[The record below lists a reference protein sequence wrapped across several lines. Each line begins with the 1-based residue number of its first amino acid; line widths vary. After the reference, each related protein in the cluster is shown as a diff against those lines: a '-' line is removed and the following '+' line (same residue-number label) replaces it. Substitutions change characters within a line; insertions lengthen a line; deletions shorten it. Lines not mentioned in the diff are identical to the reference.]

1 MANKAEGRAE
11 LEFLPAAL
19 EVESTPPS
27 PVGRA
32 ITWAIVAFV
41 TLGVVWASLGELDV
55 VAVAR
60 GKLVPTA
67 RVKVI
72 QPMELATVKAIHV
85 AEGTQVAA
93 GDPLIELDA
102 TLSQADLERARAELL
117 ATRLEAVRL
126 RALLS
131 ATEAAAGATPPEPPW
146 PDTASASQR
155 LQQRLLFLSEL
166 DEYRARIATAA
177 AEIRRA
183 RAERLTARHEIQR
196 IEATLPLVT
205 ERAEAIGALAERQ
218 LAAHHQYLELEQQ
231 RREQAGQKTTL
242 EARLQE
248 LEAAIAQYEGQR
260 AALRSQFRRER
271 LAALAEAE
279 QRIAALSE
287 ELQKAQLRAAWQ
299 TLRAP
304 IAGRVHQLA
313 VHTVGGVVEPAQEL
327 MRIVPLEGGL
337 EVEAMLPNKDVAF
350 VHPGQQAT
358 VKLDTLPFTRY
369 GTVEATVRK
378 ISGDAVADEQ
388 IGLVFPLHAELALA
402 RIAVGGREFQLA
414 PGMAVALEVATGKR
428 RVIEYLLDPVLKG
441 LDEALE
447 ER

>member
-1 MANKAEGRAE
+1 MRDKAAGRAE

-19 EVESTPPS
+19 EVEATPPS

-41 TLGVVWASLGELDV
+41 TLGLVWASMGQLDV

-60 GKLVPTA
+60 GKLVPTG
-67 RVKVI
+67 RVKLI

-85 AEGTQVAA
+85 VEGQSVGA

-102 TLSQADLERARAELL
+102 TLSQADLGRARSELL
-117 ATRLEAVRL
+117 AARLEAVRL

-131 ATEAAAGATPPEPPW
+131 ATEQQAGEAPPEPHW
-146 PDTASASQR
+146 PQAATDNQR
-155 LQQRLLFLSEL
+155 LQHRLLFLSEL
-166 DEYRARIATAA
+166 DEHRARVATAV

-183 RAERLTARHEIQR
+183 QAERLTARREIQR
-196 IEATLPLVT
+196 IEATLPLIT
-205 ERAEAIGALAERQ
+205 ERSEAIGALAKRQ

-231 RREQAGQKTTL
+231 RREQAGQRATL
-242 EARLQE
+242 QARMEE
-248 LEAAIAQYEGQR
+248 LEAAIAQYQGR
-260 AALRSQFRRER
+260 LAATRSQFRRER
-271 LAALAEAE
+271 LAGLAEAE
-279 QRIAALSE
+279 QRIAALTE
-287 ELQKAQLRAAWQ
+287 ELHKAARRADWQ
-299 TLRAP
+299 VLRAP
-304 IAGRVHQLA
+304 IPGRVHQLA

-327 MRIVPLEGGL
+327 MRIVPEEGGL

-350 VHPGQQAT
+350 VHPGQAAT
-358 VKLDTLPFTRY
+358 VKIDTLPFTRY
-369 GTVEATVRK
+369 GTIDATVRK
-378 ISGDAVADEQ
+378 ISGDAVADEK
-388 IGLVFPLHAELALA
+388 IGLVFPLHAELADEA
-402 RIAVGGREFQLA
+402 IKVGDREFRLA
-414 PGMAVALEVATGKR
+414 PGMAVAVEVSTGKR